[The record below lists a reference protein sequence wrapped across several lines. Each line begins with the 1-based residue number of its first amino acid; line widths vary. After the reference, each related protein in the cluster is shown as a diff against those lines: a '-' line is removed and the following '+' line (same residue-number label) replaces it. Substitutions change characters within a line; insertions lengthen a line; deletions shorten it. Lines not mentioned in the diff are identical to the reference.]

1 LTPPKN
7 LAEALI
13 QFQASVPTIHENDNS
28 FHGKFANL
36 PGVLST
42 INPALRSCGLFVSQ
56 LATNIDGSP
65 ALRTTLMHVSGERI
79 EDVTPLTI
87 SNGKNPTQEWGKA
100 MTYTR
105 RYSLQ
110 AVLGL
115 CVGIEDNDADLSQDH
130 SSAPSRASQAA
141 PVAPLPPPPPADPV
155 EDREP
160 FENRLIDLLQVKF
173 AKGETLAYLDEKSE
187 KWNLKKGGSRV
198 AQMTIRQLQECID
211 ELSNRKN
218 S

>member
-1 LTPPKN
+1 
-7 LAEALI
+7 
-13 QFQASVPTIHENDNS
+13 
-28 FHGKFANL
+28 
-36 PGVLST
+36 
-42 INPALRSCGLFVSQ
+42 
-56 LATNIDGSP
+56 
-65 ALRTTLMHVSGERI
+65 MHVSGERI

>member
-13 QFQASVPTIHENDNS
+13 QFQASVPTIHENDSS

-87 SNGKNPTQEWGKA
+87 NNGKNPTQEWGKA

-141 PVAPLPPPPPADPV
+141 PVAPPPPLSSA
-155 EDREP
+155 DREP
-160 FENRLIDLLQVKF
+160 FENELIKLLQVKF